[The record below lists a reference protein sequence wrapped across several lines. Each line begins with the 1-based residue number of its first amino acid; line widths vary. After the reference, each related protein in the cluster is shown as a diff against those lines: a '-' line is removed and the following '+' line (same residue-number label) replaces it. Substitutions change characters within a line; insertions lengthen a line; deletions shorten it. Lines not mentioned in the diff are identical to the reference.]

1 MGGRGRGVPG
11 EGGGWGTGCQGPTDG
26 SLPRPGRRAGALA
39 PSPPPSSSQSLG
51 APTAV
56 PTVGSFPVQLQPLTP
71 AGASTTPRRHA
82 PSLFRFG
89 AAPSPS
95 PGPLAPLTSG
105 GATGLE
111 VGSPA
116 RLHGNA
122 RSRGRLTTQ
131 A

>member
-39 PSPPPSSSQSLG
+39 PSPPPSSSRSLG

-95 PGPLAPLTSG
+95 PGPLAPLTSR